1 MKRFH
6 VHLGVE
12 DLERS
17 VRFYAQ
23 LFGAEP
29 VVRKHDYAKWML
41 DDPRVNFAISR
52 RGAGAGANHLGVQV
66 DSDAELAGVRAQFEA
81 ADAATTV
88 AEPGAS
94 CCYAKSDKHW
104 VTDPQGIAWE
114 AFHTL
119 GTIPT
124 FAGESEPSAAEARC
138 GPAIPESGT
147 HADRAPA
154 AVPSASAN
162 ACCAPPSTEAANACC
177 APGPRRKATACCC

>member
-23 LFGAEP
+23 LFSAEP
-29 VVRKHDYAKWML
+29 VVRKPDYAKWML

-52 RGAGAGANHLGVQV
+52 RGAKAGVNHLGVQV

-124 FAGESEPSAAEARC
+124 FAGESEPSAAKACC
-138 GPAIPESGT
+138 GPASAESET
-147 HADRAPA
+147 NADRAPA
-154 AVPSASAN
+154 SAN
-162 ACCAPPSTEAANACC
+162 ACGAPPSTEAPKACC
-177 APGPRRKATACCC
+177 APAPRRKATACCC

>member
-17 VRFYAQ
+17 VRFYAH

-29 VVRKHDYAKWML
+29 VVRKLDYAKWML
-41 DDPRVNFAISR
+41 EDPRVNFAISR
-52 RGAGAGANHLGVQV
+52 RGAGVGVKHLGVEV

-81 ADAATTV
+81 ANAAATV

-119 GTIPT
+119 GAIPS
-124 FAGESEPSAAEARC
+124 FAAESEPSSAADACC
-138 GPAIPESGT
+138 GPAIAPSGT
-147 HADRAPA
+147 NADRAPA
-154 AVPSASAN
+154 AVPPAAA
-162 ACCAPPSTEAANACC
+162 ACCAPPGAEVATACC
-177 APGPRRKATACCC
+177 TPAPRGKATACCG